1 MSARKARVFKWSQR
15 KSWERVFRNLL
26 ADKINDAVIAEVR
39 RINPRCAAGDSFEWL
54 NSVVATFTKQP
65 ENVPAILAQRLADYY
80 KFIIAFHGTRSNSAA
95 DFIEQGIR
103 RADID
108 VLNLQAEEIFGK
120 SDGLQNAISEL
131 HFCKSH
137 DHGKVFLSLTKNA
150 CLKDHPHYMQ
160 HGSEHLAGIAIR
172 LGQITKLEAR
182 GKPLIVEC
190 LIPTN
195 ILESESA
202 FWNGRSYAMLGDFFA
217 RLLHPE
223 RRQLQPSCAVTVQP
237 IHAENI
243 LCVHE
248 FAEIKRR
255 FKWND
260 FNTNEIRRGEE
271 ILFRPLK
278 IWAGK
283 AKV

>member
-26 ADKINDAVIAEVR
+26 ADKINDTVIAEIR
-39 RINPRCAAGDSFEWL
+39 RINWKCAAGDSFEWL
-54 NSVVATFTKQP
+54 NSVVAAFTKQP

-80 KFIIAFHGTRSNSAA
+80 KFIIAFHGTRSNSPTS
-95 DFIEQGIR
+95 FIEHGIR
-103 RADID
+103 LADID
-108 VLNLQAEEIFGK
+108 ALNLQAEEIFGK
-120 SDGLQNAISEL
+120 GDGLRNAISEL

-137 DHGKVFLSLTKNA
+137 DHGKIFLSLTKDA

-172 LGQITKLEAR
+172 LGQIAKLKAR

-190 LIPTN
+190 LIPTS

-202 FWNGRSYAMLGDFFA
+202 FWRGRSYAMLEDFFT
-217 RLLHPE
+217 RLLHSE
-223 RRQLQPSCAVTVQP
+223 RRRLQPSCAVAVQP
-237 IHAENI
+237 IHAGNI

-248 FAEIKRR
+248 FTEIKRR

-260 FNTNEIRRGEE
+260 FYTNEVRHDEE
-271 ILFRPLK
+271 ILFRPLR
-278 IWAGK
+278 IWPGK
-283 AKV
+283 AEI